1 MGLFDWFNPT
11 EPDTTTFE
19 VSNDDGEQIV
29 FTVPTKGASEI
40 RTGLRNAGIPKD
52 TDDTYSRSRTELSVE
67 ARDPNELRWW
77 GKRDCDPKEDLEPN
91 GDREPVDD
99 DTEPS
104 FDREQ
109 DYSDYEESEQDAEMY
124 WPFW

>member
-1 MGLFDWFNPT
+1 MGLFDWFNPK

-40 RTGLRNAGIPKD
+40 RTGLRNAGIAKD
-52 TDDTYSRSRTELSVE
+52 TDDQYSRSRTELS
-67 ARDPNELRWW
+67 AQRRDSSELRWW
-77 GKRDCDPKEDLEPN
+77 GQRDVDPKENLEEN

-99 DTEPS
+99 DTEFS
-104 FDREQ
+104 FDQEQ
-109 DYSDYEESEQDAEMY
+109 DYSDYEESEQDAEMF